1 MELGVE
7 MDVQA
12 GGVVEASRVG
22 RQVPW
27 AQALQTGQA

>member
-1 MELGVE
+1 MELGLE
-7 MDVQA
+7 MDVWA
-12 GGVVEASRVG
+12 GGVAEASRVG